1 MEEYDDDI
9 MSMDDID
16 DADVDVED
24 LDLEDFDTNKK
35 IQKTRGIVKMEG
47 VTKNRSDGKR
57 ERVRFN
63 SDGQLV
69 GEERHNVISTNG
81 AVTKTLVSILFM
93 DWRKVPKDSKEK
105 IWEYIQNSFD
115 VDDRFKRQCL
125 QIGGSSFRSFRYNL
139 TRHVKKYK
147 AHPNRLRNPPLLY
160 SFIQKGHWDA
170 FVNDRLS
177 KEFKTLSGLQKER
190 QALNLYNHH
199 LGRKGYNGLEEE
211 IKKEC
216 GNPNLKVDR
225 SVAWKMARR
234 NPNGGYHPVVIP
246 IVDTIDELTQLAKS
260 GFITTSSENDILA
273 QALKKPERNGRVTGK
288 GRGVK
293 PSSFFHTVNLESDW
307 QREKRLLNE
316 QIVKMK
322 VTIHDLSKSSPK
334 ARHSNVCSNRF
345 GSQDMSNETNNKT
358 NPIFEKQKNKD
369 VKKTFVATGTILE
382 YRKPNVLVVIDMVL
396 SPDAHLPIRT
406 SELVY
411 VSDGLGQHIL
421 WPEKLVSQAVVVNKM
436 SKSAIK
442 PSKGKLDVNAE
453 VNTPMVS
460 KSVIK
465 PFKEKLEKVMKPGS
479 QVKVDFEDTFSYKL
493 HTYLTLEEIQDLIDM
508 QELSQNCIAV
518 YMSGIRMFLAK
529 KGQQMKKINLKWNDV
544 KVPMQIGNVECG
556 YYVMRFMK
564 EIIAYQS
571 ILCAKFNEKDT
582 YNEDEINEIRS
593 DWTTYVRLCGS
604 VGGVGMITGTAVATV
619 VYNLRQRHRTLDMP
633 VIDYDLALLFQPML
647 VLGISIGVAFNV
659 ILSTGTRFPFV
670 CTTLL

>member
-1 MEEYDDDI
+1 MTMEEYDDDI

-16 DADVDVED
+16 DADVDIED

-358 NPIFEKQKNKD
+358 NPIFEKQKNK
-369 VKKTFVATGTILE
+369 
-382 YRKPNVLVVIDMVL
+382 
-396 SPDAHLPIRT
+396 
-406 SELVY
+406 
-411 VSDGLGQHIL
+411 
-421 WPEKLVSQAVVVNKM
+421 
-436 SKSAIK
+436 
-442 PSKGKLDVNAE
+442 
-453 VNTPMVS
+453 VS

-465 PFKEKLEKVMKPGS
+465 PFKEKLEVN
-479 QVKVDFEDTFSYKL
+479 
-493 HTYLTLEEIQDLIDM
+493 EEVNSPIVQ
-508 QELSQNCIAV
+508 
-518 YMSGIRMFLAK
+518 
-529 KGQQMKKINLKWNDV
+529 
-544 KVPMQIGNVECG
+544 
-556 YYVMRFMK
+556 
-564 EIIAYQS
+564 
-571 ILCAKFNEKDT
+571 
-582 YNEDEINEIRS
+582 
-593 DWTTYVRLCGS
+593 
-604 VGGVGMITGTAVATV
+604 
-619 VYNLRQRHRTLDMP
+619 
-633 VIDYDLALLFQPML
+633 
-647 VLGISIGVAFNV
+647 
-659 ILSTGTRFPFV
+659 
-670 CTTLL
+670 